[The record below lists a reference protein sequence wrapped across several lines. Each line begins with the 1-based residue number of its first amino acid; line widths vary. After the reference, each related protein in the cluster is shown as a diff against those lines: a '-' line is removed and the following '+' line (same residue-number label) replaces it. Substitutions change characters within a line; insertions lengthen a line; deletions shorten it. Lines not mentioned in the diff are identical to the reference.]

1 MKGEWGIKKENEEK
15 GRYSRRMK
23 RLTDIENGEGETE
36 KEWKGKDM
44 GKEKGESGD
53 P

>member
-1 MKGEWGIKKENEEK
+1 MKRREG
-15 GRYSRRMK
+15 RRMK

-36 KEWKGKDM
+36 KEWKWKDM